1 MSKRILLLVLVFML
15 SACATKRPV
24 EYPESGRLQEENRV
38 LWLQQHAHW
47 KFDGR
52 FSIRI
57 ESGKSSEG
65 GSGNLSWRQNA
76 DTLEIGFYGAFG
88 RGAWQLRANSEFA
101 ELSLADG
108 RVVKGVDVAA
118 IIKAE
123 LGWDIPIENFSLWLR
138 GMPGNFSRV
147 NSRDSSGR
155 PESITHQAWQ
165 VKYLS
170 WMQVEAYYLPKK
182 IELTA
187 PGRKLKLS
195 VKNWEF

>member
-1 MSKRILLLVLVFML
+1 MSRRILLLVLIFLL
-15 SACATKRPV
+15 SACASKRPV
-24 EYPESGRLQEENRV
+24 EYPDSSNLQEENRV
-38 LWLQQHAHW
+38 LWLQQHTSW

-57 ESGKSSEG
+57 DNGKSSEG
-65 GSGNLSWRQNA
+65 GSGKLSWRQGA
-76 DTLEIGFYGAFG
+76 DTLAMDFYGALG
-88 RGAWQLRANSEFA
+88 RGAWQLRANSELA

-108 RVVKGVDVAA
+108 RVVNGADVEA

-123 LGWDIPIENFSLWLR
+123 LGWDIPIDNFSLWLR
-138 GMPGNFSRV
+138 GIPGNFSRV
-147 NSRDSSGR
+147 NSRDASGR
-155 PESITHQAWQ
+155 PKSITHEAWQ

-170 WMQVEAYYLPKK
+170 WMRVDSYYVPKK